1 MNKPTILLVDDEPT
15 LRFAV
20 RDYLEGSGFQVLEA
34 GDLRNARRQV
44 AEGQPDAAVFDYRLP
59 DGVSTDV
66 IPDIKAY
73 DPDLPIVVLT
83 GHGTIDLAVQAI
95 KLGADHFMTK
105 PVELAALKL
114 ILDRLVANRRTRKRE
129 VARTRRAAPTI
140 EPFAGASQAIGEL
153 RDQARRV
160 AATDR
165 PVLIQGETGSGKG
178 VLAKWLH
185 ASGPRADEPF
195 VDLNCAGFS
204 RELLESELF
213 GHEKGAFTGAVA
225 AKQGLLEVASG
236 GSVFLDEIGDMDL
249 ALQAKLL
256 KVVEDKRFRRVG
268 DVRDRQLDIR
278 LIAATHRDLG
288 MMVREDRFRSDLYFR
303 ISTIR
308 LVVPPLRERKEDI
321 PALAETFL
329 RNLAQDLGR
338 PDVRLAQESV
348 RALQRYAWPGN
359 VRELRNV
366 IERALLLTDAVEI
379 APSHLRFEEGITAPG
394 AAAAETLADVER
406 AHIERILALEGG
418 HVERAATR
426 LGIPRSSL
434 YQRLKKYNGGDEM
447 ADA

>member
-1 MNKPTILLVDDEPT
+1 MNKPTILLVDDEPA

-20 RDYLEGSGFQVLEA
+20 RDYLERGGLQVLEA
-34 GDLRNARRQV
+34 GDLRTARRQV
-44 AEGQPDAAVFDYRLP
+44 AEGQPDAAILDYRLP

-66 IPDIKAY
+66 IPDLKAY

-105 PVELAALKL
+105 PVEMAALKL

-160 AATDR
+160 SATDR

-225 AKQGLLEVASG
+225 TKQGLLEVASG

-308 LVVPPLRERKEDI
+308 LIVPPLRARKEDI

-338 PDVRLAQESV
+338 PDVRLAQESI

-379 APSHLRFEEGITAPG
+379 APSHLRFEDGITAPA

-434 YQRLKKYNGGDEM
+434 YQRLKKYNGGEM

>member
-1 MNKPTILLVDDEPT
+1 MNKPTILLVDDEPA
-15 LRFAV
+15 LRFAI
-20 RDYLEGSGFQVLEA
+20 RDYLERGEMQVIEA
-34 GDLRNARRQV
+34 GDLRTARRQV
-44 AEGQPDAAVFDYRLP
+44 AEGQPDAAILDYKLP
-59 DGVSTDV
+59 DGFSTDV
-66 IPDIKAY
+66 ILDLKAF
-73 DPDLPIVVLT
+73 DPELPIVVLT

-114 ILDRLVANRRTRKRE
+114 ILDRLVANRRSRKRE
-129 VARTRRAAPTI
+129 AARSRRAAPAI
-140 EPFAGASQAIGEL
+140 DPFLGASPAVGQL

-185 ASGPRADEPF
+185 AAGPRADEPF

-213 GHEKGAFTGAVA
+213 GHEKGAFTGAVST
-225 AKQGLLEVASG
+225 KQGLLEIASG

-249 ALQAKLL
+249 PLQAKLL

-278 LIAATHRDLG
+278 LIAATHRDLST
-288 MMVREDRFRSDLYFR
+288 MVREERFRSDLYFR

-308 LVVPPLRERKEDI
+308 LIVPPLRERKEDI
-321 PALAETFL
+321 PALAEMFL
-329 RNLAQDLGR
+329 HNLAVDLGR
-338 PDVRLAQESV
+338 ADVRLAPASMH
-348 RALQRYAWPGN
+348 ALQRYSWPGN

-379 APSHLRFEEGITAPG
+379 APAHLRFEDGVTAAP
-394 AAAAETLADVER
+394 AAAETLADIER
-406 AHIERILALEGG
+406 AHIERILAMEGG
-418 HVERAATR
+418 HVERAAAR

-434 YQRLKKYNGGDEM
+434 YQRLKKYNGGESSI
-447 ADA
+447 